1 MFECFEFVFF
11 WRWFL
16 LKLAASWGIL
26 AGVLFLIMSIVTIG
40 FGVIECGYVLKGWF
54 GWFFFFYIYYQF
66 VSVRKFELLSGCS
79 FLGKPRWELFDHGIK
94 MCRLWNC
101 NRSLCRDQWG
111 PHQLITLAKFC
122 CIVHYRSTLWV
133 IEAQLCQDSLS

>member
-1 MFECFEFVFF
+1 MLWVCIFLEMVFIEISCYLRYPSWCFVCNYEHCNNWFWCHWMWLCFEGMV
-11 WRWFL
+11 W
-16 LKLAASWGIL
+16 
-26 AGVLFLIMSIVTIG
+26 VV
-40 FGVIECGYVLKGWF
+40 
-54 GWFFFFYIYYQF
+54 FFFYIYYQF

-79 FLGKPRWELFDHGIK
+79 FLGKSRWELFDHGIK
-94 MCRLWNC
+94 MCKLWTC